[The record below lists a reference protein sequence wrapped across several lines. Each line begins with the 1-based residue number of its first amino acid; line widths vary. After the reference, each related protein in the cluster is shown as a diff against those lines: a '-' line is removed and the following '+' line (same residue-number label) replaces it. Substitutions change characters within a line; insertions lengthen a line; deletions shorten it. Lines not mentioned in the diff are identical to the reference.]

1 MTEVF
6 PFSVQA
12 RFQHIQFVTVFPRWS
27 FASPHYTTAS
37 VLFNTSSLPLQNTQ
51 RLFLFKA
58 KKKKTEERKKEKE
71 GKQSHESPHWLLG
84 LDPI

>member
-51 RLFLFKA
+51 LLFLFKA
-58 KKKKTEERKKEKE
+58 KKKQKKGRKKKRIN
-71 GKQSHESPHWLLG
+71 SHMNLLTG
-84 LDPI
+84 YWG